1 MTKKTPIQKAK
12 RTARAVKL
20 EKLVNKKRRELK
32 RIDKA
37 YKETVRLA
45 ANKIIRL
52 QKRKLKKGK

>member
-12 RTARAVKL
+12 RTARAVRL
-20 EKLVNKKRRELK
+20 EKIVNKKRRELK
-32 RIDKA
+32 RVDKY
-37 YKETVRLA
+37 YKEVVRLA